1 MTVLIII
8 SVTLT
13 IVLIWL
19 GIRSK
24 RTSKLIEL
32 QNRRIE
38 ELEQIQK
45 TTVVRLQELQVEKQ
59 QVFSIVSHDLKGPF
73 NRIFALIQLLQR
85 SSNNLQPDQQEYLA
99 KIHLMIA
106 DGLAMMRNL
115 TDNRKLEANEIDLN
129 AETFNFSSL
138 LALLVRNYKVLAEK
152 KKIHMHADILPNM
165 MVHADKFY
173 APRILDNLLSNALK
187 FSHEGSNIY
196 IKINDD
202 GGWINIAVHDEG
214 PGISNEDQ
222 LNLFKK
228 FQPLTARP
236 TGGETATGLG
246 LAVAKTLADKMD
258 AEISCVSNL
267 DEGTVFTLKIRKAEH
282 VD

>member
-228 FQPLTARP
+228 LQPLTARP

>member
-152 KKIHMHADILPNM
+152 KKIHLHADILPNM

>member
-152 KKIHMHADILPNM
+152 KKIHLHADILPNM

-228 FQPLTARP
+228 LQPLTARP